1 MRNNESSYQ
10 AARRYQAEHPGVSY
24 TRAKRIAAAP
34 KVIFV
39 FKPGSWRASADRLMS
54 LASQL
59 RSDSGSHDAVVT
71 DVAAEL
77 RELASDGVGKAH
89 AALAAT
95 ADAVEARPKVT
106 AESIEELAQKLN
118 AVAADMALLGA
129 RRPDL
134 RGV

>member
-34 KVIFV
+34 KVIRFN
-39 FKPGSWRASADRLMS
+39 PGSWLASSDRLMS

-71 DVAAEL
+71 EVAAEL

-89 AALAAT
+89 VALAAT
-95 ADAVEARPKVT
+95 ADAVEARPEVT
-106 AESIEELAQKLN
+106 AESIEGLAQKLH
-118 AVAADMALLGA
+118 AVAADWALVA
-129 RRPDL
+129 VRRPDL